1 MSQQP
6 QIPQPP
12 QDAARLEAIEALT
25 ARMHFRRH
33 LMTYVF
39 VNIILWV
46 IWLLAP
52 GARGGLE
59 LPVATL
65 VDAGLGVRRA
75 HAVAASQRERH
86 HGSPN
91 RSRNA
96 QTRHRVTPRP
106 NPGQRRTPP
115 VAFRAN

>member
-52 GARGGLE
+52 GARGGSSFPWPLWS
-59 LPVATL
+59 TL
-65 VDAGLGVRRA
+65 GWGF
-75 HAVAASQRERH
+75 AVLMQWQRLNASGITE
-86 HGSPN
+86 
-91 RSRNA
+91 A
-96 QTRHRVTPRP
+96 QIEAEMRKRGT
-106 NPGQRRTPP
+106 
-115 VAFRAN
+115 A